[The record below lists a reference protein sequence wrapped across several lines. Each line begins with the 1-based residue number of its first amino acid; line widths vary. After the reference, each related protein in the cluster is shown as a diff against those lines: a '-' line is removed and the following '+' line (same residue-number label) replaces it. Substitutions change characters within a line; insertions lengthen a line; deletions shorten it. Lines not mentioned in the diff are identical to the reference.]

1 MQIWSRLIS
10 AFVLCGMLAV
20 GTAPTASGQEFG
32 RLEDVKSTVA
42 YFYHAEPG
50 DATVQVSVWGSISR
64 PGVYEVPVETGL
76 DLLLTMAGGA
86 PIGERQEGRRP
97 TQVTVRVYRPVEG
110 DERTLL
116 FESNLDDMLTGQVS
130 YPTFLDN
137 DVIVVEAIQPRKRFT
152 WRDAISVLSSVGTLT
167 LLALRIFDRR

>member
-1 MQIWSRLIS
+1 
-10 AFVLCGMLAV
+10 
-20 GTAPTASGQEFG
+20 
-32 RLEDVKSTVA
+32 
-42 YFYHAEPG
+42 
-50 DATVQVSVWGSISR
+50 
-64 PGVYEVPVETGL
+64 
-76 DLLLTMAGGA
+76 
-86 PIGERQEGRRP
+86 
-97 TQVTVRVYRPVEG
+97 VEG